1 MIALHIPRLLSLS
14 LRYVFLYQKV
24 LQQKKKGI
32 SDFVATMF
40 LEEKRIKKKKKEA
53 AKQKK
58 CLWVLVLVL
67 SMDISLEK
75 LVLCSPT
82 DTLTY
87 ISHREVVPCQLSTI
101 RSTHSE
107 NLQCISA
114 STTGTAFTHLSEAE
128 FSFSKEHYWQERET
142 DLSAPSSKVL
152 CASNPSK

>member
-1 MIALHIPRLLSLS
+1 
-14 LRYVFLYQKV
+14 
-24 LQQKKKGI
+24 
-32 SDFVATMF
+32 MF

-101 RSTHSE
+101 RSTTARI
-107 NLQCISA
+107 CSA
-114 STTGTAFTHLSEAE
+114 SQQAQQILLSL
-128 FSFSKEHYWQERET
+128 T
-142 DLSAPSSKVL
+142 
-152 CASNPSK
+152 